1 MRKRYSIEKA
11 EWSDTREK
19 EYKQECRDIV
29 FKFNDELVQREGV
42 IYLNK
47 KDGQTV
53 VIEPLNQKT
62 FWYET
67 WLKIKDIYST

>member
-11 EWSDTREK
+11 EWSETREK
-19 EYKQECRDIV
+19 EYEQECRDIV
-29 FKFNDELVQREGV
+29 FKFNDTLVQREGV

-47 KDGQTV
+47 KDGQNV

-62 FWYET
+62 LWYET
-67 WLKIKDIYST
+67 WLTIKDIYST